1 MTETLHSYIV
11 VYEYDF
17 DELMFFGPFP
27 TMEAAETWM
36 NEQPD
41 DEDLMDMWVATMNSP
56 ELSDNNIRE

>member
-17 DELMFFGPFP
+17 DELMFFGPFS

-56 ELSDNNIRE
+56 ELSDNNLRE